1 MTYLSSEMR
10 TFVHHG
16 DTSCNQLGK
25 EGMDTRVEWT
35 SLEDLKEDIDVLR
48 QRHNQVDVLEVELQR
63 GLDELKDLDITVVNN
78 LDFLSYRIVEG
89 PFCCSSA

>member
-1 MTYLSSEMR
+1 
-10 TFVHHG
+10 
-16 DTSCNQLGK
+16 
-25 EGMDTRVEWT
+25 MDTRVEWT

>member
-1 MTYLSSEMR
+1 MTYLSSKMR

-16 DTSCNQLGK
+16 DTGCDQLCK